1 MVSSGWANKHQ
12 EQETEPKSPSIGVA
26 EAVEKYLRHCQVKNN
41 VAASTLTSYRVT
53 LEHFLNFLKGRKDQ
67 SVATI
72 TAQTIRDFLATRAHC
87 TPRTRRKEL
96 EHLRFLLWFCVDND
110 WIAKNPAAA
119 KGSRGVRV
127 KVPKGG
133 ATMALA
139 DEEIDTLLQAAD
151 EIDNSNKRWIA
162 RARLRAKAL
171 ILTLAYTGL
180 RIGDVISM
188 LRRDVKRDG
197 SIELEIVKT
206 KQQLTLVLNP
216 QVLAA
221 LNALPKESLYFFWSG
236 PSESKLTT
244 ATGSARRTLAALGK
258 KTGISVHPYRF
269 RDSFAQKVLEATGD
283 IRALQFALG
292 HLSIRTTEVPTSIWA
307 SSTSS
312 GYVTP
317 SGRLRTFG
325 QPKIPGGVCVL
336 ARQLI
341 AVHELTSSFAAGCSC

>member
-206 KQQLTLVLNP
+206 KTAADSCAEPAGTRRSQRSAERVALFLLVGP
-216 QVLAA
+216 IGIEVDDGYRISQEDVGGTG
-221 LNALPKESLYFFWSG
+221 KEDRNQRSS
-236 PSESKLTT
+236 
-244 ATGSARRTLAALGK
+244 
-258 KTGISVHPYRF
+258 
-269 RDSFAQKVLEATGD
+269 
-283 IRALQFALG
+283 
-292 HLSIRTTEVPTSIWA
+292 LSIPGQFRTESIGGNWRHK
-307 SSTSS
+307 S
-312 GYVTP
+312 VTV
-317 SGRLRTFG
+317 RARTFIDPNHRSAYQHLG
-325 QPKIPGGVCVL
+325 EQHKQRVRDTFEKVTYIRT
-336 ARQLI
+336 A
-341 AVHELTSSFAAGCSC
+341 